1 MTGVRG
7 YLRPAAL
14 AGAIALCA
22 TVSGCQWTGL
32 NSLPLPGAKGHGPGS
47 YHVIIEMP
55 DATTITQ
62 NSPVMVH
69 DVEVGSITAI
79 TTQNWHAKI
88 TVTLGRGTTLP
99 ANATAKIGQ
108 TSLLG
113 ATHIELT
120 APPDPQG
127 TLKDGSVIPLRRAG
141 DYPTTEQTL
150 AALSMVLN
158 DGGLGNLQTIIT
170 ETNKALAGHQDS
182 VGKVIDQMN
191 SLLGELDSQ
200 RNAITTTLGGLD
212 RFAATAAQDN
222 DSISKALAALSPAV
236 DVLNQQRGDLTTA
249 LSALTRFGAAGTA
262 LVQQTQGDL
271 EKNLAGLVPLLRKIS
286 QAGDDLVD
294 NIHQLA
300 TFPFPPVAV
309 QNGIR
314 GDYMNLWAEAD
325 LTLPRL
331 RQGLLFGTPLAP
343 PNPSAPVGHGQ

>member
-1 MTGVRG
+1 MNRVR

-14 AGAIALCA
+14 VCAVTLCA
-22 TVSGCQWTGL
+22 TLSGCQWTGL
-32 NSLPLPGAKGHGPGS
+32 NSLPLPGTKGHGPGS
-47 YHVIIEMP
+47 YHVTIQMP
-55 DATTITQ
+55 DVTTITP
-62 NSPVMVH
+62 NSPVMVR

-79 TTQNWHAKI
+79 TTENWHAKV
-88 TVTLGRGTTLP
+88 TVTLDRGTKLP

-120 APPDPQG
+120 APPDPHG
-127 TLKDGSVIPLRRAG
+127 TLTDGSVIPLQRAG

-150 AALSMVLN
+150 AALSMVLGN
-158 DGGLGNLQTIIT
+158 GGLGNLQTIIA
-170 ETNKALAGHQDS
+170 ETDKALAGHQDS
-182 VGKVIDQMN
+182 VGKVIDEMN

-200 RNAITTTLGGLD
+200 RNAITATLDGLD
-212 RFAATAAQDN
+212 RFSAAAAKDD
-222 DSISKALAALSPAV
+222 DSISKALSALSPAV

-249 LSALTRFGAAGTA
+249 LAALTRFGAAGTA
-262 LVQQTQGDL
+262 LIQQTQGDL
-271 EKNLAGLVPLLRKIS
+271 EKNLTGLVPLLQKIS
-286 QAGDDLVD
+286 QAGDDLVG

-331 RQGLLFGTPLAP
+331 QQGLLFGTPLAP
-343 PNPSAPVGHGQ
+343 PDPSAPVRNGR